1 VDVDISEW
9 GTVYNSNLLRI
20 QASPSKQQL
29 LITVKQQNALDDHTH
44 MVKTLLDALLRANI
58 TSLNVDH
65 VRWAGKQ
72 RTLPLDFE
80 NVRVDFNIHY
90 KEQQILLEVKTHDTV
105 LADRTRAQLT
115 TLTRHR
121 QYIGLVVPD
130 EMLKKAD
137 MMLKLTRNF
146 RVSNSQT
153 QGEASIPA
161 RASTQSFFILQPRP
175 VHPCF
180 RASLG

>member
-1 VDVDISEW
+1 MDVDISEW

-44 MVKTLLDALLRANI
+44 MVKTMLDAFLRANI

-90 KEQQILLEVKTHDTV
+90 REQQILLEVKTHDTV

-137 MMLKLTRNF
+137 MMLKLTRLYPKVQLISYESILKNP
-146 RVSNSQT
+146 RAELDRITNSNNRAT
-153 QGEASIPA
+153 QP
-161 RASTQSFFILQPRP
+161 
-175 VHPCF
+175 
-180 RASLG
+180 

>member
-1 VDVDISEW
+1 MEPDISEW

-44 MVKTLLDALLRANI
+44 MVKTMLDAFLRANI

-90 KEQQILLEVKTHDTV
+90 KEQQILLEIKTHDTV

-130 EMLKKAD
+130 EMLKK
-137 MMLKLTRNF
+137 
-146 RVSNSQT
+146 QT
-153 QGEASIPA
+153 
-161 RASTQSFFILQPRP
+161 
-175 VHPCF
+175 
-180 RASLG
+180 